1 MINLSIHFK
10 RIAMSTIEATM
21 TIQEVA
27 NRLTALCRQGKYE
40 EAQKELYSDDAES
53 LEPAGSPGLQSVKGL
68 DAIVKKGHDFQSM
81 VEAVHGGS
89 VTDPII
95 AGNTFAVAAIL
106 DLTMKGMGRLTMEEV
121 AVYTVKDGKV
131 IKEQFFYSV

>member
-1 MINLSIHFK
+1 
-10 RIAMSTIEATM
+10 
-21 TIQEVA
+21 
-27 NRLTALCRQGKYE
+27 
-40 EAQKELYSDDAES
+40 
-53 LEPAGSPGLQSVKGL
+53 
-68 DAIVKKGHDFQSM
+68 M
-81 VEAVHGGS
+81 VEAIHSGS

-131 IKEQFFYSV
+131 VQEQFFYSV